1 MNEIELLKSLRDE
14 IPRQS
19 DLRAEEHRLLT
30 VIREGSS
37 ASRRRPARPAARL
50 RWGLALGGVGALAVA
65 AAVVVPQLVAVPQ
78 PGGTAQPGN
87 RQPAVGPPD
96 AVVVLE
102 NAALVAARTR
112 TADIR
117 PDQWFYIK
125 ESQHMGGDLPAF
137 EHWSRM
143 DGRGSA
149 IREEGGELKIGD
161 GEPNAR
167 TDPART
173 QRELES
179 LPTDPDALLE
189 HFRNLK
195 EERTPLSICRTDC
208 PAGTEGDVRAF
219 GAIGWYMK
227 FGPVTPADKTAAMY
241 RALAKIP
248 NVTIEE
254 NTADG
259 DGRKGIG
266 VVLTVGESKGY
277 YILDPGD
284 YHYLGTKV
292 VDADGTFAMS
302 VLDSGVVDGPGQTP

>member
-19 DLRAEEHRLLT
+19 DLRAEEHRLLIE
-30 VIREGSS
+30 IREGSS

-65 AAVVVPQLVAVPQ
+65 AAVAVPQLVAVPQ

-125 ESQHMGGDLPAF
+125 ESQHMGGDLPTF

-143 DGRGSA
+143 DGLGSA

-195 EERTPLSICRTDC
+195 EERTPLSICRPDC

-227 FGPVTPADKTAAMY
+227 FGPVIPADKTAAMY

-292 VDADGTFAMS
+292 VDADGAFAMS

>member
-14 IPRQS
+14 VPEQP
-19 DLRAEEHRLLT
+19 DLRTEEHRLLA

-37 ASRRRPARPAARL
+37 ASRRRPARPATRL
-50 RWGLALGGVGALAVA
+50 RWGLALGGAGALA
-65 AAVVVPQLVAVPQ
+65 AAVAVAMSQLAAVPQ

-87 RQPAVGPPD
+87 RQPAVRPPD

-102 NAALVAARTR
+102 NAALVATRTR

-125 ESQHMGGDLPAF
+125 ESQHMGDDLPTF

-149 IREEGGELKIGD
+149 LREEGGELKIGD

-173 QRELES
+173 RRELEG

-195 EERTPLSICRTDC
+195 EERTPLSICQPHC
-208 PAGTEGDVRAF
+208 PEGTEGDVRAF

-227 FGPVTPADKTAAMY
+227 FGPVIPADKTAAMY

-254 NTADG
+254 NTEDG

-266 VVLTVGESKGY
+266 VVLTVGERKGY

-292 VDADGTFAMS
+292 VDAGGTFAMS
-302 VLDSGVVDGPGQTP
+302 VLDSGIVDGPGQTP